1 MTKGKPNDCKMCFQL
16 KENKLKKNT
25 PKLASKVIR
34 IVKVENWLTVS
45 LNDII

>member
-16 KENKLKKNT
+16 KENKLKKN